1 MKRAIVATIIAIG
14 ITTAAY
20 AATEDK
26 WFVTVDT
33 VGNCSIAQGK
43 PSEGQKALGEVNG
56 YASIGEARSHLDTI
70 RDDENHCKGVVG

>member
-1 MKRAIVATIIAIG
+1 MS
-14 ITTAAY
+14 TAAF

-43 PSEGQKALGEVNG
+43 PSEGQTALGETGG
-56 YASIGEARSHLDTI
+56 YASVEAARSHLDSI
-70 RDDENHCKGVVG
+70 RDDETHCKGVVG